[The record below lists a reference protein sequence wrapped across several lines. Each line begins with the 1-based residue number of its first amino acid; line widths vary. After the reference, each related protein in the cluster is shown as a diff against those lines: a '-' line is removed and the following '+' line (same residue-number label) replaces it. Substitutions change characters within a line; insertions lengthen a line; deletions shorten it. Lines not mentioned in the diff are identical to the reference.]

1 MPDQDF
7 ETGGEAAVAVEG
19 NGGDPHE
26 LEPSGD
32 GAETAAA
39 LAPAVAAAP
48 AAPVAAPAVPV
59 SGLYVRDPQPAS
71 VLEELRIDVDGRY
84 PQMVASGT
92 VYRPLQARMH
102 WAAELEQIGPN
113 RWRGPIFFEHS
124 PSVRFRWERVTVE
137 LTRGATPDQHKAKL
151 TMHRPGGNPRVRKFA
166 FSQQSMRS
174 KPVSLELD
182 WEEGVTP
189 VLEVDTCAHP
199 DRPSGLPCE
208 TVTIEKIYERAG
220 FDVQLSP
227 GGPVP
232 IQASGAKPTWSD
244 FELHD
249 AMEVYWSRFAP
260 KAQWA
265 VWAFYAGLHDDLPP
279 EHPGGPPTPGEFLL
293 GIMFD
298 FGLGHAGPED
308 RQGCALFDD
317 AIAANPPPPG
327 TPNTAA
333 WRKRETFFTAVHEI
347 GHAFNLAHSFD
358 KSLFNLGWIPLEDE
372 FEARSFMNYPFFV
385 RGGPRAFYKRFR
397 YRFSSQELTFL
408 RHAHP
413 AFVKPGDRPFFFDH
427 GLVDPDL
434 ATGLTLRLRA
444 NRERAVFEFME
455 PVALELK
462 LTNGA
467 RDPRLVDRQA
477 LSIGDSMAVYV
488 QRDRGPVRQVRPYSR
503 RCMRAHKTVIEPDA
517 SMYAPLRMF
526 AGVDGWEIAE
536 PGTYTIQVVAKV
548 DGEELVSNPMRLR
561 VNPARD
567 HEEERIAG
575 EYFTDEVGRILA
587 FNGSGVLERGND
599 TLREVA
605 ERIPDRRAALHARL
619 ALGNVAA
626 RDTKRLEPDDK
637 AGEARMRVE
646 VDKARPEE
654 GHALLEEALI
664 AEPEQAV
671 ESLGHIRWKRQ
682 VDGFSELLAERG
694 ETDDAARAQDVVY
707 DTLTA
712 REVQGSKI
720 IAPVLRDVEE
730 RRERYRK
737 K

>member
-1 MPDQDF
+1 MPEHDA
-7 ETGGEAAVAVEG
+7 ESKVAIEG
-19 NGGDPHE
+19 NG
-26 LEPSGD
+26 
-32 GAETAAA
+32 
-39 LAPAVAAAP
+39 
-48 AAPVAAPAVPV
+48 
-59 SGLYVRDPQPAS
+59 DPQPAN

-124 PSVRFRWERVTVE
+124 PSVRFRWEQVTVQ
-137 LTRGATPDQHKAKL
+137 LTRGATQDQHKAKL
-151 TMHRPGGNPRVRKFA
+151 TMHRPGGDPRVRKFA

-174 KPVSLELD
+174 RPVSLELD
-182 WEEGVTP
+182 WEQGVTP
-189 VLEVDTCAHP
+189 VLEVETCGHP

-208 TVTIEKIYERAG
+208 TVSIERIYERAG
-220 FDVQLSP
+220 FDVELSP

-232 IQASGAKPTWSD
+232 IQASGSKPTWSD

-298 FGLGHAGPED
+298 VGLGHAGPQE
-308 RQGCALFDD
+308 R
-317 AIAANPPPPG
+317 
-327 TPNTAA
+327 
-333 WRKRETFFTAVHEI
+333 RKRETFFTAVHEI

-358 KSLFNLGWIPLEDE
+358 KSIFNLGWIPLEDE
-372 FEARSFMNYPFFV
+372 FEARSFMNYPFLV

-427 GLVDPDL
+427 GLVDPEA

-462 LTNGA
+462 LTNPA
-467 RDPRLVDRQA
+467 PDPKLVDGQA
-477 LSIGDSMAVYV
+477 LAFGDSMAVYV

-503 RCMRAHKTVIEPDA
+503 RCLRPQKTVIEPGA

-526 AGVDGWEIAE
+526 AGIDGWEVAE
-536 PGTYTIQVVAKV
+536 PGTYTVQAVVRV
-548 DGEELVSNPMRLR
+548 DDEEVISNPMRLR
-561 VNPARD
+561 VAPPRD
-567 HEEERIAG
+567 HEEERLAG
-575 EYFTDEVGRILA
+575 EFFTDDVGRILA
-587 FNGSGVLERGND
+587 FNGSGVLEGGND

-605 ERIPDRRAALHARL
+605 ERLPERPAALHARL

-626 RDTKRLEPDDK
+626 RDTKRLEPDDRS
-637 AGEARMRVE
+637 GEARMRVAI
-646 VDKARPEE
+646 DKAKPEE

-664 AEPEQAV
+664 AEPAQAV

-682 VDGFSELLAERG
+682 VDGLSDLLAERG
-694 ETDDAARAQDVVY
+694 ETEEAARVQDVVY
-707 DTLTA
+707 ETLSK
-712 REVQGSKI
+712 REVQGSRVI
-720 IAPVLRDVEE
+720 EPVLRDAD
-730 RRERYRK
+730 RRRDRYRGK
-737 K
+737 

>member
-1 MPDQDF
+1 M
-7 ETGGEAAVAVEG
+7 
-19 NGGDPHE
+19 
-26 LEPSGD
+26 
-32 GAETAAA
+32 
-39 LAPAVAAAP
+39 
-48 AAPVAAPAVPV
+48 PV
-59 SGLYVRDPQPAS
+59 SGLYLRDPQPAT

-102 WAAELEQIGPN
+102 WAAELEQLGPN

-124 PSVRFRWERVTVE
+124 PGVRFPWEQVTIQ

-151 TMHRPGGNPRVRKFA
+151 TMHRPGGDPRVRKFA

-174 KPVSLELD
+174 RPVSLELD

-189 VLEVDTCAHP
+189 VLEVDTCSHP
-199 DRPSGLPCE
+199 DHPSGLPCE
-208 TVTIEKIYERAG
+208 TVSIERIYERAG
-220 FDVQLSP
+220 FDVNLSP

-279 EHPGGPPTPGEFLL
+279 EHPGGPPIPGEFLL

-298 FGLGHAGPED
+298 AGLGYAGVEE
-308 RQGCALFDD
+308 RQGCALFDE
-317 AIAANPPPPG
+317 AIAGNPPPPG
-327 TPNTAA
+327 TPNVAA
-333 WRKRETFFTAVHEI
+333 WRRRETFFTAVHEI

-358 KSLFNLGWIPLEDE
+358 KSIFNFGWIPLEDE

-385 RGGPRAFYKRFR
+385 QGGPRAFYKSFR
-397 YRFSSQELTFL
+397 YRFSRQELTFL

-413 AFVKPGDRPFFFDH
+413 AFVKPGSRPFFFDH
-427 GLVDPDL
+427 GLVDPD
-434 ATGLTLRLRA
+434 ATTGLRLRLRP

-462 LTNGA
+462 LTNGSA
-467 RDPRLVDRQA
+467 NPRLVDRQA
-477 LSIGDSMAVYV
+477 LAFGDSVAVYV
-488 QRDRGPVRQVRPYSR
+488 QRDRGPVRQVRPYAR
-503 RCMRAHKTVIEPDA
+503 RCMRAQKTVIEPDG

-526 AGVDGWEIAE
+526 AGLDGWEVAE
-536 PGTYTIQVVAKV
+536 PGTYTVQVIVLV
-548 DGEELVSNPMRLR
+548 DGEEVVSNPMRLR
-561 VNPARD
+561 VEPPRD
-567 HEEERIAG
+567 REQELIAG

-587 FNGSGVLERGND
+587 FNGSGVLKSGND
-599 TLREVA
+599 TLVEVA
-605 ERIPDRRAALHARL
+605 ERLPDRRAALHAKL
-619 ALGNVAA
+619 ALGNVTAQ
-626 RDTKRLEPDDK
+626 DTKRLAPDGNDS
-637 AGEARMRVE
+637 EARMHVE
-646 VDKARPEE
+646 VDKAQPEE

-694 ETDDAARAQDVVY
+694 EAERAAEAQDVVY
-707 DTLTA
+707 RTLSE
-712 REVQGSKI
+712 REVQGSRVI
-720 IAPVLRDVEE
+720 EPVLRDAE
-730 RRERYRK
+730 RRRDRYREK
-737 K
+737 

>member
-1 MPDQDF
+1 MPEHDA
-7 ETGGEAAVAVEG
+7 ESKVAIEG
-19 NGGDPHE
+19 NGDPRE
-26 LEPSGD
+26 LEMEGD
-32 GAETAAA
+32 GAEAPV
-39 LAPAVAAAP
+39 LAPAVSAAP

-59 SGLYVRDPQPAS
+59 SGLYLRDPQPAN

-102 WAAELEQIGPN
+102 WAAELEQIGAN

-124 PSVRFRWERVTVE
+124 PSVRFRWEQVTVQ
-137 LTRGATPDQHKAKL
+137 LTRGATQDQHKAKL
-151 TMHRPGGNPRVRKFA
+151 TMHRPGGDPRVRKFA

-174 KPVSLELD
+174 RPVSLELD
-182 WEEGVTP
+182 WEQGVTP
-189 VLEVDTCAHP
+189 VLEVETCGHP

-208 TVTIEKIYERAG
+208 TVSIERIYERAG
-220 FDVQLSP
+220 FDVELSP

-232 IQASGAKPTWSD
+232 IQASGSKPTWSD

-427 GLVDPDL
+427 GLVDPEL
-434 ATGLTLRLRA
+434 QVGLSLRLRA

-462 LTNGA
+462 LTNA
-467 RDPRLVDRQA
+467 SLDPKLVDRQA
-477 LSIGDSMAVYV
+477 LAFGDSMAVFV
-488 QRDRGPVRQVRPYSR
+488 QRERGPVRQVRPYSR
-503 RCMRAHKTVIEPDA
+503 RCMRPNKTVIEPEA
-517 SMYAPLRMF
+517 SMYAPLRML
-526 AGVDGWEIAE
+526 AGLEGWEIAE
-536 PGTYTIQVVAKV
+536 PGTYTVQVVVLV
-548 DGEELVSNPMRLR
+548 DGEEVVSNPMRLR
-561 VNPARD
+561 VEPPRD
-567 HEEERIAG
+567 SEQERIAG

-587 FNGSGVLERGND
+587 F
-599 TLREVA
+599 
-605 ERIPDRRAALHARL
+605 HARL

-626 RDTKRLEPDDK
+626 RDSKRLEPEDSS
-637 AGEARMRVE
+637 GEARMHVE
-646 VDKARPEE
+646 IDRARPEE
-654 GHALLEEALI
+654 GQALLQEALI
-664 AEPEQAV
+664 AHPDEAV

-682 VDGFSELLAERG
+682 LDGLSELLAERG
-694 ETDDAARAQDVVY
+694 ETEEAAKAQDVAY
-707 DTLTA
+707 KTLSD
-712 REVQGSKI
+712 RVVQGSKI
-720 IAPVLRDVEE
+720 IDPVLKDVEA
-730 RRERYRK
+730 RRKRYREE
-737 K
+737 

>member
-1 MPDQDF
+1 MPEHDA
-7 ETGGEAAVAVEG
+7 ESTVAIEG
-19 NGGDPHE
+19 NGGDPRE
-26 LEPSGD
+26 LEMEGD
-32 GAETAAA
+32 DAEAPV
-39 LAPAVAAAP
+39 LAPAVSAAP

-59 SGLYVRDPQPAS
+59 SGLYVRDPQPAN

-124 PSVRFRWERVTVE
+124 PSVRFPWEQVTVQ
-137 LTRGATPDQHKAKL
+137 LTRGATQDQHKAKL
-151 TMHRPGGNPRVRKFA
+151 TMHRPGGDPRVRKFA

-174 KPVSLELD
+174 RPVSLELD
-182 WEEGVTP
+182 WEQGVTP
-189 VLEVDTCAHP
+189 VLEVETCGHP

-208 TVTIEKIYERAG
+208 TVSIERIYERAG

-298 FGLGHAGPED
+298 VGLGHAGPEE
-308 RQGCALFDD
+308 RQGCALFDT
-317 AIAANPPPPG
+317 AIAANTPPPG
-327 TPNTAA
+327 TPNPQE

-358 KSLFNLGWIPLEDE
+358 KSIFNLGWIPLEDE
-372 FEARSFMNYPFFV
+372 FEARSFMNYPFLV

-427 GLVDPDL
+427 GLVDPEA

-462 LTNGA
+462 LTNPA
-467 RDPRLVDRQA
+467 SDPKLVDGQA
-477 LSIGDSMAVYV
+477 LAFGDSMAVYV

-503 RCMRAHKTVIEPDA
+503 RCLRPQKTVIESGA

-526 AGVDGWEIAE
+526 AGIDGWEVAE
-536 PGTYTIQVVAKV
+536 PGTYTVQAVVRV
-548 DGEELVSNPMRLR
+548 DGEEVVSNPMRLR
-561 VNPARD
+561 VAPPRD
-567 HEEERIAG
+567 HEEERLAG
-575 EYFTDEVGRILA
+575 EFFTDDVGRILA
-587 FNGSGVLERGND
+587 FNGSGVLEGGND

-605 ERIPDRRAALHARL
+605 ERLPERPAALHARL
-619 ALGNVAA
+619 ALGNVTA
-626 RDTKRLEPDDK
+626 RDTKRLEPDDRS
-637 AGEARMRVE
+637 GEARMRVAI
-646 VDKARPEE
+646 DKAKPEE

-664 AEPEQAV
+664 AEPAQAV

-682 VDGFSELLAERG
+682 VDGLSDLLAERG
-694 ETDDAARAQDVVY
+694 ETEEAARVQDVVY
-707 DTLTA
+707 ETLSK
-712 REVQGSKI
+712 REVQGSRVI
-720 IAPVLRDVEE
+720 EPVLRDAD
-730 RRERYRK
+730 RRRDRYRGK
-737 K
+737 